1 MITYQNLDPFFH
13 KNAVFFLE
21 RSARKSK
28 PHWHDAV
35 EFVYILD
42 GSLEFHLNG
51 EKFTAD
57 AGDLVTVNAA
67 EIHAFYPITEKVDYY
82 FLVADDKFFRTN
94 NLYTDTTYFEKK
106 ICSSQVQH
114 LFEEIIKETEKADE
128 YSNIST
134 VSVLL
139 SLFIYLNRHHAS
151 KREETQLSE
160 QKKITLVR
168 NTLVYLQT
176 HFREKLT
183 VEQVDEAVIAQLEEN
198 AADLY
203 DVSRHFR
210 EGKSIMEIAEIAMR
224 NIPFDAFDEIE
235 CEYLC
240 DCSRERMLTAIGRVG
255 EKEILSMLDEEEAE
269 GHERSLEAVCR
280 FCNTAY
286 RFPEAELIATAKKI
300 GKK

>member
-1 MITYQNLDPFFH
+1 MAKILRGMSQDG
-13 KNAVFFLE
+13 
-21 RSARKSK
+21 SAR
-28 PHWHDAV
+28 V
-35 EFVYILD
+35 
-42 GSLEFHLNG
+42 
-51 EKFTAD
+51 
-57 AGDLVTVNAA
+57 LVIDSRDIVNAA
-67 EIHAFYPITEKVDYY
+67 IGYHKTTPTASAALGRLLTGASMVGSLMGEKENRISFTVSGDGPIGKMIAVSDYY
-82 FLVADDKFFRTN
+82 GNVKGYIENPMADVPPKKNGKLDVGAAVGAGTLAVIREDGTGEPHVGTVALQSGEIAEDITR
-94 NLYTDTTYFEKK
+94 YFAE
-106 ICSSQVQH
+106 
-114 LFEEIIKETEKADE
+114 
-128 YSNIST
+128 
-134 VSVLL
+134 
-139 SLFIYLNRHHAS
+139 
-151 KREETQLSE
+151 SE
-160 QKKITLVR
+160 QIPTLCALGVTVDR
-168 NTLVYLQT
+168 DYTCLAAGGVLVQLLP
-176 HFREKLT
+176 FA
-183 VEQVDEAVIAQLEEN
+183 DEAVIAQLEEN

-286 RFPEAELIATAKKI
+286 RFPEAELIATAKKL